1 MKSYFKSFYPNLE
14 EQLTFPSFKKT
25 REEVWEQL
33 HAWKLPLSYHYFLTH
48 TAGQFPKAPSFDL
61 ARVLPGQAMYK
72 EFYYM
77 TIQNFWSREEVET
90 WYLEQE
96 KKQTVLEWQYCPI
109 ATLKEGGEVLIGLN
123 KISTLSGGIFYK
135 SPQYGM
141 VKLAEN
147 LLAFL
152 KECTKLTT
160 WSMADLIRIARSNA
174 IEQGQIKMS
183 NLRADQATK
192 PYQEVVLLQE
202 YQGQVEYLL
211 TRSSIVI
218 FGEETREYWLEEL
231 KAVEVDKMAYMQLA
245 IKQSQQLEMRLDF
258 GPTQEEINLYDIQE
272 QRAIQKLLGF
282 IMSHNNKKAYW

>member
-1 MKSYFKSFYPNLE
+1 MKNYFKSFYPNLE
-14 EQLTFPSFKKT
+14 EKLTFPSFKKT

-33 HAWKLPLSYHYFLTH
+33 YAWKVPLYYNYFLTH

-61 ARVLPGQAMYK
+61 SKVLPGQAMHK
-72 EFYYM
+72 EFYYI
-77 TIQNFWSREEVET
+77 TIQNFWSTEDVVT

-96 KKQTVLEWQYCPI
+96 KRQTVLELQYCPI

-123 KISTLSGGIFYK
+123 EIPTLSGGIFYK
-135 SPQYGM
+135 SPQFGM
-141 VKLAEN
+141 VKLAKN
-147 LLAFL
+147 LLVFL
-152 KECTKLTT
+152 KECIKLTA

-183 NLRADQATK
+183 NLRTYQATK

-202 YQGQVEYLL
+202 KQGQVEYLL
-211 TRSSIVI
+211 TRSSIVL

-245 IKQSQQLEMRLDF
+245 IQQTQQLQMVLDF
-258 GPTQEEINLYDIQE
+258 GATQEEINLYD
-272 QRAIQKLLGF
+272 
-282 IMSHNNKKAYW
+282 NNKC